1 MLGFLTRRYDLATEI
16 QTRGPGPR
24 EQYED
29 VWLPLISPHG
39 TNAGGSDLEC
49 RLTPVVIRTRM
60 IRAVT
65 HAGHAAMSVIAT
77 LLVALCLLAAGEGP
91 VTTLWVCTFV
101 PPVFGFV
108 IETLDA
114 LLLSRFTTLR
124 PFSIWDCVD
133 YSYPTLI
140 VLPAALHLSGIMTLG
155 WWAPLAGVVL
165 AVGVYVVLLP
175 WEAKSDG

>member
-1 MLGFLTRRYDLATEI
+1 MFGFLTRRYDLSTEI

-24 EQYED
+24 KQYED
-29 VWLPLISPHG
+29 VLVP
-39 TNAGGSDLEC
+39 AGPEHDWSKKEP
-49 RLTPVVIRTRM
+49 RLIRTRM

-65 HAGHAAMSVIAT
+65 HAGHAAMSIIAT
-77 LLVALCLLAAGEGP
+77 LLVALCLFAAGEGP

-124 PFSIWDCVD
+124 PFSAFDVLD
-133 YSYPTLI
+133 YSWPSVI
-140 VLPAALHLSGIMTLG
+140 VLPAALHLSGIVSLGWYAPLIGVAVAVLG
-155 WWAPLAGVVL
+155 WWIV
-165 AVGVYVVLLP
+165 LP
-175 WEAKSDG
+175 WESANDG